1 MKMMLFLPVVD
12 EIKRQINIKV
22 ALNFID
28 LLIVT
33 LKGIS
38 GKHYSY

>member
-1 MKMMLFLPVVD
+1 MKMMLYLPVVD
-12 EIKRQINIKV
+12 EIKRQINVKV
-22 ALNFID
+22 ALNYTD